1 MLCEVEEG
9 SFYLEDLNAHVPLDL
24 SGAVSIQIAFVLYVP
39 YLNVPICSFR
49 VMMEIIQVTTPGMF
63 TENCIVLT
71 EGEMVGGQFRVKIM
85 GFPPPQQRHE
95 SLDAIGTFDLFRTG
109 ITPQVR
115 FYQSL
120 SGSTDKSILRSWRLL
135 RSFDHGGHRIGQ
147 NFRSSNNRPMMICSL
162 LFPMFT

>member
-1 MLCEVEEG
+1 MQLSTIDTLLGSQGGVKWLLGMLCEVEEG

-95 SLDAIGTFDLFRTG
+95 SLDSIGTFDLFRTG

-120 SGSTDKSILRSWRLL
+120 SGSTDKSILRS
-135 RSFDHGGHRIGQ
+135 
-147 NFRSSNNRPMMICSL
+147 
-162 LFPMFT
+162 